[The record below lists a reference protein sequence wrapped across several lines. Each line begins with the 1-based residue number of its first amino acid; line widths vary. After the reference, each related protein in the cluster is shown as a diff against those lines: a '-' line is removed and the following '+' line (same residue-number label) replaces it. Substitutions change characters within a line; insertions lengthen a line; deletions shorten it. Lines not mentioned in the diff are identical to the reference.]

1 MNTKFLQDKGILVTD
16 VGTIGAEIIEQLVSG
31 DYGAVRKIIGVD
43 NSESQIFELSNPF
56 LMSSNV
62 EFFLADISRENAL
75 DDYLDGIDIVFHCAA
90 LSMLKFA
97 RGLLN
102 RPAALTLK
110 GLRLFLSPLNALLFK
125 SLCSLALTKRLIQQ
139 T

>member
-1 MNTKFLQDKGILVTD
+1 
-16 VGTIGAEIIEQLVSG
+16 
-31 DYGAVRKIIGVD
+31 
-43 NSESQIFELSNPF
+43 
-56 LMSSNV
+56 MSSNV
-62 EFFLADISRENAL
+62 EFFLQPSRENAL

-90 LSMLKFA
+90 LKHVEIW

-110 GLRLFLSPLNALLFK
+110 GLRLFLSLLNALLFK